1 MNKICAVIGS
11 RANYAS
17 IKTALIAIKKNKK
30 LKLKIVAI
38 ASSVLERYGNVS
50 EIMIKDGLKPDYYV
64 HSLIE
69 GETPKTMAMS
79 TGLGLLELPDLF
91 DRIKPHCVLTVGDR
105 YETMSTVI
113 AASYMNICIAHT
125 MGGEV
130 TGTIDESIR
139 HAITK
144 FSHIHFPS
152 NKDSA
157 KRIIKLGEN
166 KKNVYVVGC
175 PRIDLVKKILQEKR
189 PSFVNLYKTG
199 VGKKVNINKPF
210 ILLSQHPVTTEFGD
224 EEINILESLEAIKK
238 TKIPAIVLWPNS
250 DAGSN
255 DISRGIRK
263 WREKNSNENFY
274 YFKNLDSRDYIHLM
288 NLTKCLVGNSSS
300 GIREGAFIGTPVV
313 NIGSRQ
319 ESRLMGQNVISVPS
333 NRKKI
338 YIALQKQLKNGKYRS
353 NSLYGNGTAGEKISN
368 ILSKPYPD
376 IQKKITY

>member
-1 MNKICAVIGS
+1 MKKICAVIGS

-17 IKTALIAIKKNKK
+17 IKSALISIKRNKK
-30 LKLKIVAI
+30 LKLKIIAM
-38 ASSVLERYGNVS
+38 ASSILEKYGNVS
-50 EIMIKDGLKPDYYV
+50 EIMIKDGLRPDFMT

-79 TGLGLLELPDLF
+79 TGLGMIELPDLF
-91 DRIKPHCVLTVGDR
+91 ERIKPDCVLTVGDR
-105 YETMSTVI
+105 FETMSTVI
-113 AASYMNICIAHT
+113 SASYMNLRIAHT

-152 NKDSA
+152 NIDSA

-166 KKNVYVVGC
+166 KKHVHVVGC
-175 PRIDLVKKILQEKR
+175 PRIDLVKEILKDKH
-189 PSFVNLYKTG
+189 PSFKNIFKTG
-199 VGKKVNINKPF
+199 VGKKIDIQKPF
-210 ILLSQHPVTTEFGD
+210 ILMSQHPVTTEFGK
-224 EEINILESLEAIKK
+224 EESNIIETLEAIKK
-238 TKIPAIVLWPNS
+238 TKLPTIVLWPNS

-263 WREKNSNENFY
+263 WRENNSSENFY
-274 YFKNLDSRDYIHLM
+274 YFKNLNSRDYIQLM

-300 GIREGAFIGTPVV
+300 GIREGAYIGTPVI

-319 ESRLMGQNVISVPS
+319 ESRLMAKNVLSVTS
-333 NRKKI
+333 NRDKI
-338 YIALQKQLKNGKYRS
+338 YNAIIRQIKNGKYKS
-353 NSLYGNGTAGEKISN
+353 NSLYGNGTAGDQISR
-368 ILSKPYPD
+368 ILSRPYPD

>member
-1 MNKICAVIGS
+1 LNKICAVIGS